1 LADSKVRVLNVVVSG
16 SLGRKV
22 DLWAVASAFPSVE
35 YRPEMFPG
43 VVFRLENP
51 KATVL
56 LFENGKFVCSG
67 AKSEREAEEAVLRL
81 AELLRASGIEVEKP
95 RIKVTNIV
103 ATGDLEGHI
112 DLYGLC
118 DRAGATAST
127 LLYEPE
133 QFPAA
138 VYRMENPRV
147 AFLLFSTGKI
157 ICAGAKRTEEIH
169 EAFKKLKQWLND
181 MEAIYTYT

>member
-1 LADSKVRVLNVVVSG
+1 MKVSKVRVLNVVVSG
-16 SLGRKV
+16 SLGRRV
-22 DLWAVASAFPSVE
+22 DLWAVASAFPSVK
-35 YRPEMFPG
+35 YHPEVFPG

-56 LFENGKFVCSG
+56 LFANGKLVCSG
-67 AKSEREAEEAVLRL
+67 AKSEREAEDAVLRL
-81 AELLRASGIEVEKP
+81 AELLKASGIEVENP
-95 RIKVTNIV
+95 RVKVTNIV
-103 ATGDLEGHI
+103 ATGDLGGHI

-118 DRAGATAST
+118 DRAGAKAST

-147 AFLLFSTGKI
+147 SFLLFSTGRI
-157 ICAGAKRTEEIH
+157 ICAGAKRTEEVH
-169 EAFKKLKQWLND
+169 KDLRKA
-181 MEAIYTYT
+181 